1 MRKDCQPSP
10 PVRKRRAVKRLPT
23 TRTAQIEQKLDGL
36 VQLLESATKPTTMA
50 ARATDGTSININ
62 STSPNGFL
70 SSPDNTSD
78 MSHYIDNPALA
89 NAIGIHHS
97 IPTPAPS
104 LSETTS
110 HHRHPAIRSSW
121 ELPMQDAD
129 NFLDKFR
136 TTFVQYLPFVII
148 SSSTTAAQLRQERPL
163 LWLAIMAVASNQST
177 QQINFSRELRISFG
191 QEVFVE
197 ARRSMD
203 LLLAI
208 LVYVTW

>member
-1 MRKDCQPSP
+1 
-10 PVRKRRAVKRLPT
+10 
-23 TRTAQIEQKLDGL
+23 
-36 VQLLESATKPTTMA
+36 MA

-70 SSPDNTSD
+70 SGLGNASD
-78 MSHYIDNPALA
+78 IPHYIDNPALA
-89 NAIGIHHS
+89 NAIGIHQS
-97 IPTPAPS
+97 IPIPASS

-110 HHRHPAIRSSW
+110 HHRHAAIQSSW

-129 NFLDKFR
+129 NYLDRFR
-136 TTFVQYLPFVII
+136 TTFLQYLPFVII
-148 SSSTTAAQLRQERPL
+148 SSLTTATQLRQERPL

-177 QQINFSRELRISFG
+177 QQINLSKELRISFG
-191 QEVFVE
+191 QEIFVE